1 MFVITAMIITT
12 IFIGQFL
19 LHRLIF
25 STMET
30 NSRLSALEQPLSETM
45 EKVTIASLQYRA
57 FYGTAAPDLNQMIN
71 VSLLLNSDIR
81 PLQKM
86 RSFKKLPPDRL
97 NYILYLISGNRGKR

>member
-1 MFVITAMIITT
+1 MIITT

-45 EKVTIASLQYRA
+45 EKVTIASLHDRA
-57 FYGTAAPDLNQMIN
+57 FYGTATPDLNQMIN

-86 RSFKKLPPDRL
+86 LDLKNCLPIDWRRR
-97 NYILYLISGNRGKR
+97 RG